1 MALPILIIADGAPA
15 LAVADVLHRELDVAI
30 EIAPNRRAGLAALR
44 RCEYSLLL
52 LEEGLA
58 AADAEAAELLYQ
70 KALATP
76 VLELNFAISN
86 AQRVLRQVRAA
97 LIRRAHD
104 QAQAREAAA
113 ITLQNE
119 LKSSLTG
126 LLLESQLA
134 LREALPSQADKL
146 RHLVELAGNL
156 RNRLGA

>member
-1 MALPILIIADGAPA
+1 MSLPILIIADGPPA
-15 LAVADVLHRELDVAI
+15 LAVAEALRRELDLTI

-44 RCEYSLLL
+44 RGEYSLLL
-52 LEEGLA
+52 FEEGLA
-58 AADAEAAELLYQ
+58 AADPEAAEAIYE

-97 LIRRAHD
+97 LTRRAHD

-113 ITLQNE
+113 VYLQNE

-126 LLLESQLA
+126 LLLESQLC
-134 LREALPSQADKL
+134 LRDAPPAQGSRL
-146 RHLVELAGNL
+146 RHLVELAGDL
-156 RNRLGA
+156 RNLLTA

>member
-1 MALPILIIADGAPA
+1 MMHPILIIADEASARG
-15 LAVADVLHRELDVAI
+15 VADMLQRELDMAV
-30 EIAPNRRAGLAALR
+30 EVVSTRRAGLAALR
-44 RCEYSLLL
+44 RGDYSLLL

-58 AADAEAAELLYQ
+58 ASDAEATELLYE

-76 VLELNFAISN
+76 VLELNVALSGEP
-86 AQRVLRQVRAA
+86 RVLRQVRAA
-97 LIRRAHD
+97 LTRRTYD

-113 ITLQNE
+113 IALHNE

-134 LREALPSQADKL
+134 LREAQPGQSAKL

-156 RNRLGA
+156 CARLQA

>member
-1 MALPILIIADGAPA
+1 MMHPILIIADEAFARG
-15 LAVADVLHRELDVAI
+15 VADMLQRELDMAV
-30 EIAPNRRAGLAALR
+30 EVVSTRRAGLAALR
-44 RCEYSLLL
+44 RGDYSLLL

-58 AADAEAAELLYQ
+58 ASDAEATELLYQ

-76 VLELNFAISN
+76 VLELNIALSG
-86 AQRVLRQVRAA
+86 APRVLRQVRAA
-97 LIRRAHD
+97 LTRRTYD

-113 ITLQNE
+113 IALHNE

-134 LREALPSQADKL
+134 LREAQPGQSAKL

-156 RNRLGA
+156 CDRLQA